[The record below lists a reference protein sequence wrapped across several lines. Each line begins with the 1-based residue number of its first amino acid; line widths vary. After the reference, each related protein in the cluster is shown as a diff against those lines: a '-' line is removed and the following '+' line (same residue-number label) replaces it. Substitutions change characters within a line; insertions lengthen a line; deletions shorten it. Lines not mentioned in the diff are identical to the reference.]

1 MACSGCKSRI
11 SDAAYIREARRHRGH
26 SWHSTH
32 RWKAGRPRR
41 RSDRPQRGR
50 HTHWRPRRVAERRPR
65 DRAGRAH
72 EREGRRD
79 AGALHAEQ
87 AHWRAARGQ
96 SSERAHRHARHRHP
110 HAAVLFIKLLHV
122 LLVVLLDIFPML
134 PAPDV
139 LLSTGRGV
147 MCKVHITIV
156 TEITRHRCWRFLKY
170 VGIAP
175 ATPGG
180 CARGHRAG
188 GEGRAFISQRR
199 GGAGLLL
206 RAAAANKTWECIQV
220 LACRVDTQGAPTAF
234 FCSAAASVHKHTRDQ
249 KRSGRCGSLLTALY
263 GPGAGSSRGQLFGRR
278 TRACGPQQG
287 SSARAAGQPW
297 RPRGPGSRSNRKGSQ
312 TDARREGSRRPW
324 HHRP

>member
-1 MACSGCKSRI
+1 MDAIAAEDDASMACSGGKSRI

-122 LLVVLLDIFPML
+122 LLVVLLHIFPML
-134 PAPDV
+134 PAANV
-139 LLSTGRGV
+139 LLTTRRTVVSE
-147 MCKVHITIV
+147 VHITIV
-156 TEITRHRCWRFLKY
+156 AEVARHS
-170 VGIAP
+170 VAG
-175 ATPGG
+175 
-180 CARGHRAG
+180 RAG
-188 GEGRAFISQRR
+188 SGRASAFRNLFGLDAGADNGPRERR
-199 GGAGLLL
+199 P
-206 RAAAANKTWECIQV
+206 RAA
-220 LACRVDTQGAPTAF
+220 RVVEA
-234 FCSAAASVHKHTRDQ
+234 
-249 KRSGRCGSLLTALY
+249 
-263 GPGAGSSRGQLFGRR
+263 
-278 TRACGPQQG
+278 
-287 SSARAAGQPW
+287 ARA
-297 RPRGPGSRSNRKGSQ
+297 
-312 TDARREGSRRPW
+312 
-324 HHRP
+324 